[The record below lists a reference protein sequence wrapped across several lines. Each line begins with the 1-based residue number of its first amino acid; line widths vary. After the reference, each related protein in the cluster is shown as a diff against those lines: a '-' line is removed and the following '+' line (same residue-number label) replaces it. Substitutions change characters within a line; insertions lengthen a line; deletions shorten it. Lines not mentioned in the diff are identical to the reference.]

1 MTKQISLCNL
11 LQTAF
16 AWQGFVPPSET
27 NPPMV
32 SRRWEQHDTQ
42 SWVQAARH
50 VPYNDDNR
58 EKNRSSMPCPL
69 E

>member
-32 SRRWEQHDTQ
+32 SRRWEQHGTQ
-42 SWVQAARH
+42 SGFMLHAMFPTMMRTVKRTEVQSR
-50 VPYNDDNR
+50 DR
-58 EKNRSSMPCPL
+58 
-69 E
+69 